1 MRSKLR
7 LRGNDS
13 PFSIRRRTKTNPS
26 VYDSHSFLF
35 FTHLPSIFPFSY
47 LRTFQTQGKTI
58 FDTPIYSCPDACSV
72 LCLPLDRWFFVFHR
86 FSLLLRFTA
95 ASSFR
100 DPLSRQRYSRVKSY
114 YVVQCVFV
122 LDYDQ
127 SLGCVVETLPH
138 HRSRRRSSFQIARIW
153 NPRRH
158 VTFRANSRAFTGLS
172 RNSRISS
179 SRTLKLLTA
188 STRSRID
195 CRRDANVRIHYFID
209 VPASWLGVRWITAP
223 PHRAIS
229 GCTNARTFL
238 DGAAIDPWSLDLTAE
253 VFRLPFVHAK
263 KEGE

>member
-1 MRSKLR
+1 MSSSRSLI
-7 LRGNDS
+7 LCLS
-13 PFSIRRRTKTNPS
+13 A
-26 VYDSHSFLF
+26 
-35 FTHLPSIFPFSY
+35 
-47 LRTFQTQGKTI
+47 
-58 FDTPIYSCPDACSV
+58 CCSV
-72 LCLPLDRWFFVFHR
+72 LR
-86 FSLLLRFTA
+86 LLRAF
-95 ASSFR
+95 SFR
-100 DPLSRQRYSRVKSY
+100 DPLSKQRYSN
-114 YVVQCVFV
+114 VFV

-223 PHRAIS
+223 PHRATS

-238 DGAAIDPWSLDLTAE
+238 DGAAIDP
-253 VFRLPFVHAK
+253 
-263 KEGE
+263 